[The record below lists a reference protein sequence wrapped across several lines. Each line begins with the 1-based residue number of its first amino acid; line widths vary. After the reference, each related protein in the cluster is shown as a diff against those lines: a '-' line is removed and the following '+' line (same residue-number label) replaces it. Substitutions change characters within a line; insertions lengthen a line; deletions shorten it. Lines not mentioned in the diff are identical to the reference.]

1 VKRIILL
8 LLQLLSY
15 LDFQFAPQVTNL
27 SGYLY
32 KFSKD
37 ERRVKLTT
45 VQVSASIHC
54 SSCCCCCCCCCFSTA
69 ALPGHQPVGLPLQV
83 QQG

>member
-1 VKRIILL
+1 MILL

-32 KFSKD
+32 KFSED
-37 ERRVKLTT
+37 ER
-45 VQVSASIHC
+45 
-54 SSCCCCCCCCCFSTA
+54 
-69 ALPGHQPVGLPLQV
+69 
-83 QQG
+83 